1 MLGHADVFGRNVYEL
16 QAIIDYVSLRCAA
29 EGQHRRG
36 CKGTTCI
43 IIDSLEGRLDSAVT
57 KTNVHFLTDNPLT
70 PQCFTPFYSP
80 RHRPDV
86 LRRHRITPG

>member
-70 PQCFTPFYSP
+70 PQCFMLHRYLHNTPRLLP
-80 RHRPDV
+80 R
-86 LRRHRITPG
+86 